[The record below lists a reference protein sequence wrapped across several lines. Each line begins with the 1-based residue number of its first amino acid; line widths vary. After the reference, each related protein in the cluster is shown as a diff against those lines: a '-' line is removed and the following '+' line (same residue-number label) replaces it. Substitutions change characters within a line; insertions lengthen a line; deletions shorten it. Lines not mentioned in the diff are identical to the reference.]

1 MPPSKATPNKKS
13 QKLHTP
19 VVEPSPSK
27 NTPTKGSNV
36 KDVNNTLV
44 QRALDM
50 VTEGKLSA
58 AAAINLFGI
67 PKSTF
72 YKKLATSH
80 AEKGQFGEAG
90 DMEGMEEAWDDGMQ
104 GNFDMMDPAYA
115 EYNA

>member
-1 MPPSKATPNKKS
+1 MPD
-13 QKLHTP
+13 
-19 VVEPSPSK
+19 PSPSK
-27 NTPTKGSNV
+27 NTPTKGSM
-36 KDVNNTLV
+36 KEVNSTLV

-72 YKKLATSH
+72 YKKLATSN

-90 DMEGMEEAWDDGMQ
+90 DMEAMEEAWDDGMQ
-104 GNFDMMDPAYA
+104 GNFDMMDPAYSD
-115 EYNA
+115 YNA